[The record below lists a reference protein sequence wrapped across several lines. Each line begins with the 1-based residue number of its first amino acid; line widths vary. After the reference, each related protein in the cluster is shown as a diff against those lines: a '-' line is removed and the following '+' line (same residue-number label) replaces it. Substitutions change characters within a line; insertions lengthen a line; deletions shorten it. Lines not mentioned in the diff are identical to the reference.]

1 MDIAAKRSLSFAGAA
16 WWKRLG
22 SALAL
27 DYAFR
32 ERVGDGGDVAGRVR
46 ATQIAAVGRFSRM
59 IMLANICNAAVLL
72 AFFARSPKANIA
84 VLWTFTLVAYSLVV
98 YLRSRARNGEA
109 TPHYVSRRGIRH
121 ALINALVLGVLWGA
135 VPILF
140 FGETAGEQL
149 IVTCLITGMMC
160 AGCFVLAPIPVVAA
174 TFVTPITLGSGI
186 ALLRSID
193 HSNAFIFALLVSYV
207 VVLLGASVA
216 YATQLVTRVRE
227 QADAERTAMLDSL
240 TQLPNR
246 MALLAR
252 LDAAVER
259 CSRFSESFA
268 LLSIDLDGF
277 KAVNDRFGHPAGDRL
292 LTHVART
299 LSSAVRPSDML
310 ARVGGDEFAMLVH
323 GVHTPDEAAT
333 IAERLLA
340 LVAGRFAFGGE
351 DMRTGLSIGI
361 VRAPSDGLTASTLLE
376 RADGALYEAKRN
388 GRNGFRLFQAH
399 DDLMIRRRMEW
410 MRDLHKAVERKQ
422 FFLVFQPIVD
432 MRDGRISKFEAL
444 LRWRHHKLGII
455 SPSDFIPAA
464 ESSGLIHE
472 IGDFVIDEACRV
484 ASTWPDN
491 VRIAVN
497 FSLDQF
503 RSLKIVQTVK
513 DALARYDLP
522 SARFE
527 IEVTESVLFQDESV
541 ILQTVR
547 AFDQANMRLVLDDF
561 GTGYS
566 SLRNLQDLP
575 IGGVKIDRGFTSG
588 LPDNRRSEAI
598 VRSVVDLCRALEIRV
613 TAEGVETAEQ
623 MEMLRGIGCDNA
635 QGFWISRPLDEAGA
649 LSLCAPRAAA
659 GRLVA

>member
-1 MDIAAKRSLSFAGAA
+1 
-16 WWKRLG
+16 
-22 SALAL
+22 
-27 DYAFR
+27 
-32 ERVGDGGDVAGRVR
+32 
-46 ATQIAAVGRFSRM
+46 
-59 IMLANICNAAVLL
+59 
-72 AFFARSPKANIA
+72 
-84 VLWTFTLVAYSLVV
+84 
-98 YLRSRARNGEA
+98 
-109 TPHYVSRRGIRH
+109 
-121 ALINALVLGVLWGA
+121 
-135 VPILF
+135 
-140 FGETAGEQL
+140 
-149 IVTCLITGMMC
+149 
-160 AGCFVLAPIPVVAA
+160 
-174 TFVTPITLGSGI
+174 
-186 ALLRSID
+186 
-193 HSNAFIFALLVSYV
+193 
-207 VVLLGASVA
+207 
-216 YATQLVTRVRE
+216 
-227 QADAERTAMLDSL
+227 
-240 TQLPNR
+240 
-246 MALLAR
+246 
-252 LDAAVER
+252 
-259 CSRFSESFA
+259 
-268 LLSIDLDGF
+268 
-277 KAVNDRFGHPAGDRL
+277 
-292 LTHVART
+292 
-299 LSSAVRPSDML
+299 
-310 ARVGGDEFAMLVH
+310 
-323 GVHTPDEAAT
+323 
-333 IAERLLA
+333 
-340 LVAGRFAFGGE
+340 
-351 DMRTGLSIGI
+351 MRTGLSIGI

-399 DDLMIRRRMEW
+399 DDLMIRRRIEW

-455 SPSDFIPAA
+455 PPSDFIPAA

-547 AFDQANMRLVLDDF
+547 AFDEANMRLVLDDF

-649 LSLCAPRAAA
+649 LSLCVPRAAA